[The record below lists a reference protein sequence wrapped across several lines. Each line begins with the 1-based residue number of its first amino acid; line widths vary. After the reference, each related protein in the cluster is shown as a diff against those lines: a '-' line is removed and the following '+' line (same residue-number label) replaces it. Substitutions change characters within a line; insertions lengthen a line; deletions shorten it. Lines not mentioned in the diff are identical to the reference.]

1 MDVVFAST
9 SMALVLVLCSLP
21 IEMFT
26 DTSMKHKISYAVVI
40 VSVFQYVRLFMYM
53 LLVSSVSRMIL
64 TLQFMVLDT
73 LAFIVLLVVW
83 ISISAVF
90 FTTLFQD
97 TTSLVYKD
105 LYTTVFVLFD
115 ALLGSYG
122 NIGIGSSLYSL
133 HIVCTILYVYMSNVL
148 LLNYLIAIMSTTYAV
163 MMEEGIFMFKV
174 NLYNYCER
182 YLIAFGNESYCEL
195 ALHTAPINVLAIP
208 V

>member
-26 DTSMKHKISYAVVI
+26 DASMKHKISYAVVI

-90 FTTLFQD
+90 FTTLF
-97 TTSLVYKD
+97 
-105 LYTTVFVLFD
+105 
-115 ALLGSYG
+115 
-122 NIGIGSSLYSL
+122 
-133 HIVCTILYVYMSNVL
+133 
-148 LLNYLIAIMSTTYAV
+148 
-163 MMEEGIFMFKV
+163 
-174 NLYNYCER
+174 
-182 YLIAFGNESYCEL
+182 
-195 ALHTAPINVLAIP
+195 
-208 V
+208 